1 MRPDGLC
8 SGVRKKDFVQKKV
21 PQLHGDS
28 EEKISIACLAPQ
40 STASREKVKGA
51 IIHKAGSKIQHD
63 WLYLQK
69 LQ

>member
-1 MRPDGLC
+1 MEILRRESLWP
-8 SGVRKKDFVQKKV
+8 
-21 PQLHGDS
+21 
-28 EEKISIACLAPQ
+28 A
-40 STASREKVKGA
+40 TASREKVKGA